1 MAPRL
6 VLVTGANGFIGNAT
20 CKYFAMQGWKTY
32 GLIRRPEGAL
42 DLALHEVIPLVGSFT
57 EDLSFLAPVKDA
69 QFDLM
74 ISTTQDNSDYASH
87 FNAIIALAKKILSP
101 AKAAGKEPL
110 LLFTSGNHDTGSAGP
125 LHSEGF
131 EWHDENTPV
140 VETARTKVLHQ
151 VFDHSDTFYAVILRP
166 PMVYGRGGSAYGL
179 MLYQAATSD
188 TITVYGDEHAVWHGC
203 HVDDIAR
210 AYDAL
215 ATRSPRS
222 KLHGEIFGA
231 SNNNFETLGQLIPAI
246 SKAYGG
252 HHKIIYKPVQ
262 KGRTL
267 QETMAFSQAMGCKK
281 IRYETGWRPK
291 KMGFIEGL
299 EVYKVA
305 FDAAL
310 ESKDP
315 AVIKIAQAL
324 TAEKEFESKV
334 AGEAEINAE

>member
-1 MAPRL
+1 MAPRT

-20 CKYFAMQGWKTY
+20 CKQFAMQGWITY
-32 GLIRRPEGAL
+32 GLIRSSDKAL
-42 DLALHEVIPLVGSFT
+42 DLALNEVIPLVGSFAK
-57 EDLSFLAPVKDA
+57 DLSFLSAVKDV
-69 QFDLM
+69 QFDVM

-87 FNAIIALAKKILSP
+87 FNSIIALAKKILSP
-101 AKAAGKEPL
+101 AKAAGKDPL

-125 LHSEGF
+125 LSSPDF
-131 EWHDENTPV
+131 KWHDENTPV
-140 VETARTKVLHQ
+140 VESARTKVLHQ
-151 VFDHSDTFYAVILRP
+151 IFDHSDTFYAAVLRP

-188 TITVYGDEHAVWHGC
+188 TITVYGDEHTVWHGA

-215 ATRSPRS
+215 ATRSPPS

-231 SNNNFETLGQLIPAI
+231 SNNNFDTFGQLIPAI

-252 HHKIIYKPVQ
+252 HHRIIYKPPQ

-267 QETMAFSQAMGCKK
+267 QETMAFSQAMGCHK
-281 IRYETGWRPK
+281 IRRETGWRPK
-291 KMGFIEGL
+291 KLGFIEGL

-310 ESKDP
+310 ASKDP
-315 AVIKIAQAL
+315 AVTRKGPAL
-324 TAEKEFESKV
+324 AAEKEFET
-334 AGEAEINAE
+334 